1 MPTCTSATAQ
11 RCPAI
16 QLLQAISGKWKA
28 VILYRFTQQPEWH
41 FGALNASISPCP
53 TRMLARQLAAL
64 CADGFIQKTVLSNQP
79 LATVYRLTDRGE
91 ALVPVIQ
98 AIAATGESEVNIQR

>member
-11 RCPAI
+11 RCPAT

-64 CADGFIQKTVLSNQP
+64 CADGFIQKRILSNQP
-79 LATVYRLTDRGE
+79 LATVYRLTARGKT
-91 ALVPVIQ
+91 LLPVIR
-98 AIAATGESEVNIQR
+98 AIATTQESELNI